1 MMPPTKQPTRPR
13 AWIPMYDVFGLQT
26 LVHDKKWTQE
36 DIRKYYGFVGLD
48 VSQATVSRRIKELK
62 DDEII

>member
-1 MMPPTKQPTRPR
+1 MPPTKQPIRPR
-13 AWIPMYDVFGLQT
+13 AWIPMDDIFGLRT
-26 LVHDKKWTQE
+26 LIHHGELTQE
-36 DIRKYYGFVGLD
+36 DIRKYYGAVGLD